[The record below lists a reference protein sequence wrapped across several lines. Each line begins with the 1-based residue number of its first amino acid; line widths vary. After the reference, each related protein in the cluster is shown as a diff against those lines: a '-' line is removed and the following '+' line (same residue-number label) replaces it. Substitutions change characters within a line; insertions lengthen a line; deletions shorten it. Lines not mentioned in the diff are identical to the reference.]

1 MNTLLKLDAVG
12 YRYPAVGK
20 GVYRALQNVNL
31 AVEEGEIVCL
41 VGNSGSGKSTLIQ
54 LIAGLL
60 MPTDGGMVFAGR
72 EIAGPG
78 PDRAMVGNDNTLLPW
93 LSCEGNVM
101 LAVEQVFGRQ
111 ESRGQ
116 LRARSLR
123 ALTRVALHEVAR
135 RLPGELSAGMRQRLE
150 LARALA
156 MEPRALLLDD
166 PLAALDLPTR
176 RHLRKLLRRQA
187 RENGMAVVL
196 ATSDIDDAL
205 ETADR
210 IALLTD
216 GPDATIQ
223 EILAPVSAAS
233 TTAQHPAAGP
243 EFRDHVL
250 TFLQTARLQ

>member
-1 MNTLLKLDAVG
+1 MTTLLRLDAVG
-12 YRYPAVGK
+12 YRYPSIGK

-31 AVEEGEIVCL
+31 TVAEGEIVCL

-60 MPTDGGMVFAGR
+60 MPTDGGIVFAGR
-72 EIAGPG
+72 EVAGPG

-93 LSCEGNVM
+93 LTCEGNVM
-101 LAVEQVFGRQ
+101 LAVEQVFGRE

-123 ALTRVALHEVAR
+123 ALTRVALHDVAK

-216 GPDATIQ
+216 GPDATIR
-223 EILAPVSAAS
+223 ETLAAA
-233 TTAQHPAAGP
+233 HAAGNTGQGQASV
-243 EFRDHVL
+243 EFREHVL
-250 TFLQTARLQ
+250 TFLQAARLQ